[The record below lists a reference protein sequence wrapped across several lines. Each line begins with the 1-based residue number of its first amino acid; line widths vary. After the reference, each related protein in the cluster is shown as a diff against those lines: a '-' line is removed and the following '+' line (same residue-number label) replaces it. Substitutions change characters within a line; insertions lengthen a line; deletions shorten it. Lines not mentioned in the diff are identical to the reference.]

1 MSNRYCPNLGIW
13 LVNKLF
19 GMWDCACT
27 GMWDQ
32 AGSDMSDYACANP
45 TYGGS
50 RLLGLIRPAG
60 SGAGRLDQ
68 SELRGHEPIARGE
81 EVVES
86 LTATG
91 INAD

>member
-19 GMWDCACT
+19 GV
-27 GMWDQ
+27 WDQ
-32 AGSDMSDYACANP
+32 AGADMSDYACANP